1 TRFDQ
6 YDSFPLLARIV
17 ASGAG
22 TIRIA
27 GVELKLV
34 LFICGENNL
43 LQSSKRTSVLKAPP
57 SDEEHRSQLSSAL
70 SGPWVVLNPAHNPYY
85 PQALPKGFAKVGT
98 VAMAGRSAG
107 PTLRWLVESRTRFR
121 DGTESPVAVIH
132 VSNFFADRTAT
143 VPFASVGFGDSA
155 GR

>member
-1 TRFDQ
+1 VAAGLPLGVPPVPGEMLNTSESTPVLFEVRRDNGNAWFLAHEQDGQPRLTLMPARQVITRFDQ
-6 YDSFPLLARIV
+6 YDSFPLLAGLL
-17 ASGAG
+17 ASSGG
-22 TIRIA
+22 TIRFA

-57 SDEEHRSQLSSAL
+57 SDEEHRSQLASAL

-98 VAMAGRSAG
+98 
-107 PTLRWLVESRTRFR
+107 
-121 DGTESPVAVIH
+121 
-132 VSNFFADRTAT
+132 
-143 VPFASVGFGDSA
+143 
-155 GR
+155 